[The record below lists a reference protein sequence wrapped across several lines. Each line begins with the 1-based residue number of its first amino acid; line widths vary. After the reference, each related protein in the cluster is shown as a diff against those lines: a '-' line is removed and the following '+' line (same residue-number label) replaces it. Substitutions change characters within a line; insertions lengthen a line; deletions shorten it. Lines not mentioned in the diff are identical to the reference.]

1 MDTMSSPLFL
11 SCMYFISSLA
21 IAADGTPATEE
32 IIVEADRS
40 RINLKLQ
47 IDQAENEF
55 YAILNELI
63 DDEEFKIEC
72 RTQRVIGSLIH
83 KRICQTKYM
92 KDELTNSAQLYQ
104 VGVNYLADEVLKKKN
119 RELRQKTIE
128 LLETNPKLLRAA
140 RKLSGRVEEYQDEY
154 GIEVDRE

>member
-1 MDTMSSPLFL
+1 MDTRSSPLFL

-72 RTQRVIGSLIH
+72 RTQRVIGSLVH

-140 RKLSGRVEEYQDEY
+140 RKLSDRVEEYQDEY

>member
-1 MDTMSSPLFL
+1 
-11 SCMYFISSLA
+11 MYFISSLA

-40 RINLKLQ
+40 KINLKLQ
-47 IDQAENEF
+47 VDQAENEF

>member
-1 MDTMSSPLFL
+1 MDTRSSPLFL

-40 RINLKLQ
+40 KINLKLQ
-47 IDQAENEF
+47 VDQAENEF

>member
-1 MDTMSSPLFL
+1 MDTRSSPTFL
-11 SCMYFISSLA
+11 PCLYFINNLA
-21 IAADGTPATEE
+21 IAADDTPATEE

-72 RTQRVIGSLIH
+72 RTQRVIGSLVH

-104 VGVNYLADEVLKKKN
+104 VSVNYLADEVLKKKKPN
-119 RELRQKTIE
+119 CAKKPLNCLRPIPNSCGPPE
-128 LLETNPKLLRAA
+128 N
-140 RKLSGRVEEYQDEY
+140 
-154 GIEVDRE
+154 

>member
-1 MDTMSSPLFL
+1 MDTRSSPLFL

-140 RKLSGRVEEYQDEY
+140 RKLSDRVEEYQDEY

>member
-1 MDTMSSPLFL
+1 MDTRSSPLFL

>member
-1 MDTMSSPLFL
+1 MDTRSSPPFL
-11 SCMYFISSLA
+11 PWLYFISSLA
-21 IAADGTPATEE
+21 IAADDTPATEE

-72 RTQRVIGSLIH
+72 RTQRVIGSLVH

-140 RKLSGRVEEYQDEY
+140 RKLSDRVEEYQDEY